1 MAAIANDDTKLTI
14 VLAPPTASSLGS
26 KDTCAA
32 CGALPTDEDAATAMP
47 SPPHKSAPQR
57 NVHQWLRAAVLG
69 ASDGVVSTA
78 ALMLGV
84 GAARDADDGGG
95 PRAVLLAGAAG
106 LVAGAC
112 SMAIGEYVSVHAQ
125 LDVELAELERA
136 AKAGGDGGRGR
147 APPTDQAEA
156 ALSSPGQAAAASA
169 LAFAAGAA
177 VPLLAAWFVT
187 GYAAR
192 VAVVVATAS
201 VALAAFG
208 SLGAVLGRAPGG
220 RAGLRAVVGGLV
232 GMGITYGLMK
242 LFRVHGV

>member
-14 VLAPPTASSLGS
+14 VLAPPTAASPGS
-26 KDTCAA
+26 KHTCPT
-32 CGALPTDEDAATAMP
+32 CGALPATDADSATATAKAMS
-47 SPPHKSAPQR
+47 SPPAPQG

-84 GAARDADDGGG
+84 GAAARDADADDSG
-95 PRAVLLAGAAG
+95 PRAALLAGVAG

-125 LDVELAELERA
+125 LDVELAELKRRA
-136 AKAGGDGGRGR
+136 AADGGG
-147 APPTDQAEA
+147 APPADKAAAE
-156 ALSSPGQAAAASA
+156 LSRPGQAAAASA

-177 VPLLAAWFVT
+177 VPLMAAWFVT
-187 GYAAR
+187 GYVAR
-192 VAVVVATAS
+192 VAVVAATAS
-201 VALAAFG
+201 VALGVFG
-208 SLGAVLGRAPGG
+208 SLGAVLGHAPGV

-232 GMGITYGLMK
+232 AMGITYGLMK

>member
-14 VLAPPTASSLGS
+14 VLAPPTAASPGS
-26 KDTCAA
+26 KHTCPT
-32 CGALPTDEDAATAMP
+32 CGALPATEADSATAATKAMS
-47 SPPHKSAPQR
+47 SPPAPQG

-84 GAARDADDGGG
+84 GAAARDADADDSG
-95 PRAVLLAGAAG
+95 PRAALLAGVAG

-125 LDVELAELERA
+125 LDVELAELKRRA
-136 AKAGGDGGRGR
+136 AADGGG
-147 APPTDQAEA
+147 APPADK
-156 ALSSPGQAAAASA
+156 AAAASA

-177 VPLLAAWFVT
+177 VPLMAAWFVT
-187 GYAAR
+187 GYVAR

-201 VALAAFG
+201 VALGVFG
-208 SLGAVLGRAPGG
+208 SLGAVLGHAPGV

-232 GMGITYGLMK
+232 AMGITYGLMK
-242 LFRVHGV
+242 LFRVRGV